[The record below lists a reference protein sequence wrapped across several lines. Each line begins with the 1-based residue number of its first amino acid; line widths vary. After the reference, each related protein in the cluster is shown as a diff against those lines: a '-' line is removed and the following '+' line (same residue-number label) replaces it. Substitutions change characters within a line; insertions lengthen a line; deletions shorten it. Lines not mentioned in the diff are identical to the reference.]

1 MFQNAQTEYPIHLS
15 GSDIAKA
22 ADKQIRLAR
31 RQLALAKGPLAWVA
45 SHHFTPSTMQALPS
59 ILING
64 IASAMILYIIAIGL
78 SLTMGLMGFANL
90 AHCVFACAGGYAAI
104 WAMQR
109 LGLHFWLALGFATVV
124 VAALAVPIERWLY
137 ARLYGASELD
147 QVLFTIGLVFIAMA
161 TAKFLFGPSPLNITI
176 PQALQGQVE
185 VASGAIPAYR
195 VAIIAAGMALFGLLW
210 LVVEKTPI
218 GAQLR
223 AAVDNRR
230 IAEAVGI
237 RTDRLFTL
245 TFALGSGLA
254 ALGGAIGAEVL
265 PIRPSYAFDQLNYV
279 LIVVSVGGLGTLH
292 GPFLAALLL
301 GVGDTVCK
309 YFLPEFGA
317 FFIFAAMISIL
328 LWRPNGLFGIK

>member
-1 MFQNAQTEYPIHLS
+1 
-15 GSDIAKA
+15 
-22 ADKQIRLAR
+22 
-31 RQLALAKGPLAWVA
+31 
-45 SHHFTPSTMQALPS
+45 
-59 ILING
+59 
-64 IASAMILYIIAIGL
+64 
-78 SLTMGLMGFANL
+78 
-90 AHCVFACAGGYAAI
+90 
-104 WAMQR
+104 MQR
-109 LGLHFWLALGFATVV
+109 LGLNFWLALGFATVV